1 MTDDVDAGTG
11 NVVVVTFGD
20 DGKAYEA
27 LSTLKQLDA
36 QGRAKLMGAA
46 IVTRGDDGKVV
57 VKEEVSGEDWAG
69 TAGGGLIGLIIGILG
84 GPLGVLLGG
93 ATGVLL
99 GSLWDLDDVDETE
112 SALSE
117 VSKTVQVGRTTLLA
131 HMIEEHPEI
140 VDADMAQ
147 LTGTVVRRPVYEVES
162 EIADA
167 QEAQREAKKA
177 ARAKLMKAREQ
188 KTRAEAHAKVEELK
202 SKLPSRREPTTTDA

>member
-1 MTDDVDAGTG
+1 MADDVDAGTG
-11 NVVVVTFGD
+11 NVVVVTFRD

-46 IVTRGDDGKVV
+46 IVTRDDDGHVD
-57 VKEEVSGEDWAG
+57 VKDEVSGEDYVG
-69 TAGGGLIGLIIGILG
+69 TAGGGLIGLIVGILG

-117 VSKTVQVGRTTLLA
+117 VSKSVQVGRTTLLA

-140 VDADMAQ
+140 VDADMAP
-147 LTGTVVRRPVYEVES
+147 LTGTVVRRPVYEVEG

-167 QEAQREAKKA
+167 QEAQREAKNA
-177 ARAKLMKAREQ
+177 ARAKLVKAREQ
-188 KTRAEAHAKVEELK
+188 KTRTEAHAKVEELK
-202 SKLPSRREPTTTDA
+202 SKLHGKREPAETGG